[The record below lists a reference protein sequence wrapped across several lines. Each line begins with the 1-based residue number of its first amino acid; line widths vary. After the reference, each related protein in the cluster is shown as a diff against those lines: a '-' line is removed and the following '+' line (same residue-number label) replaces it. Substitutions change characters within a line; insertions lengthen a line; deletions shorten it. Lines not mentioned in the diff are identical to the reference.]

1 MRQKKFWFRMSGILA
16 VLATALLLP
25 TGAAAASTFKVL
37 HEFTGKDG
45 ANPDAGLI
53 FDAAGNLYG
62 TTSAGGAFGKGTVFK
77 LTPNSN
83 GSWTETVLHSFCV
96 RTNCADGFNPV
107 AGLIFDGAGN
117 LYGTT
122 PLGPGGGSG
131 VVFKL
136 KPNADGTW
144 TEIMLHSF
152 TGSPDRTRASC
163 RSHLR
168 RSGKALRHD
177 RLWGASSCSN
187 AGCGVVFKL
196 TPNSDGSWTESVL
209 YSFCSLTNCADG
221 QNPVA
226 GLTLGRSRESLTARH
241 RSVAPRTA
249 VWLSNW
255 HRSRTEAGW
264 RA

>member
-1 MRQKKFWFRMSGILA
+1 MDLIP
-16 VLATALLLP
+16 LP
-25 TGAAAASTFKVL
+25 
-37 HEFTGKDG
+37 
-45 ANPDAGLI
+45 
-53 FDAAGNLYG
+53 
-62 TTSAGGAFGKGTVFK
+62 
-77 LTPNSN
+77 
-83 GSWTETVLHSFCV
+83 
-96 RTNCADGFNPV
+96 
-107 AGLIFDGAGN
+107 GLIFDGAGN

-144 TEIMLHSF
+144 TEIVLHSF

-221 QNPVA
+221 QNPLPA
-226 GLTLGRSRESLTARH
+226 SPWTQQGIFTARH
-241 RSVAPRTA
+241 RSVAHRTA

>member
-83 GSWTETVLHSFCV
+83 GSWTESVLHSFCV
-96 RTNCADGFNPV
+96 LTNCADGFNPV

-117 LYGTT
+117 FMAPPRLALAAVAVWSSSSSRTPTAPGRRLCCTALLGPPTGLEPLAGLIFDAAGKLYGTT
-122 PLGPGGGSG
+122 AFGGPPP
-131 VVFKL
+131 V
-136 KPNADGTW
+136 PTPA
-144 TEIMLHSF
+144 
-152 TGSPDRTRASC
+152 A
-163 RSHLR
+163 
-168 RSGKALRHD
+168 
-177 RLWGASSCSN
+177 ASSS
-187 AGCGVVFKL
+187 
-196 TPNSDGSWTESVL
+196 S
-209 YSFCSLTNCADG
+209 
-221 QNPVA
+221 
-226 GLTLGRSRESLTARH
+226 
-241 RSVAPRTA
+241 
-249 VWLSNW
+249 
-255 HRSRTEAGW
+255 
-264 RA
+264 